1 MTGSLEDPRKNRI
14 DRLEQIRRGTG
25 IGTDN
30 SSVADSVGGGSEY
43 NRGEGEEG
51 VKYHDSA
58 ESSVEGEFEMSIK
71 DSFINLDQDP
81 SEVPK
86 ILERKSHCL
95 SVKSSP

>member
-58 ESSVEGEFEMSIK
+58 ESSVEGEFEMSNK
-71 DSFINLDQDP
+71 DSSINLDQDV
-81 SEVPK
+81 SEVLK
-86 ILERKSHCL
+86 ILERKSQCL
-95 SVKSSP
+95 SVKISP

>member
-14 DRLEQIRRGTG
+14 DRLEQIRRGTGTG

-58 ESSVEGEFEMSIK
+58 ESSVEGEFEMSNK
-71 DSFINLDQDP
+71 DSFVNKSGTRISLKF
-81 SEVPK
+81 PK
-86 ILERKSHCL
+86 SWNE
-95 SVKSSP
+95 SV

>member
-30 SSVADSVGGGSEY
+30 SSVADSVGGGSEC

-58 ESSVEGEFEMSIK
+58 ESSVEGEFEMSNK
-71 DSFINLDQDP
+71 DSFINLLD
-81 SEVPK
+81 VP
-86 ILERKSHCL
+86 IRENREFF
-95 SVKSSP
+95 P